1 MLYIYTHQF
10 GLSIYQELTWL
21 TDTVLDSTGL
31 CLQMSST
38 ADDLGKAWLGGIS
51 LDFVTSFISWENH
64 LMFELG
70 DSLFYLS
77 YGLRSFS

>member
-1 MLYIYTHQF
+1 MLYIYTHPF

-21 TDTVLDSTGL
+21 TEAVLDSTGL

-38 ADDLGKAWLGGIS
+38 ADDWGKAWLGGIG

-64 LMFELG
+64 LMFEFG
-70 DSLFYLS
+70 DSLF
-77 YGLRSFS
+77 